1 MAVGI
6 TLLVATMNTPGRG
19 HVGGQEG
26 GVGCVFHS
34 RPQPPPLRSLGLP
47 PSLPGTSGGSED
59 KKAGAQ
65 QQMSATESARLCSAG
80 QPAGAPSPTSHQSL
94 CVDLK
99 SGCFFLGDA
108 SVPPVQMC
116 ECELSGLFPA
126 DACSVMDTQTA

>member
-1 MAVGI
+1 M
-6 TLLVATMNTPGRG
+6 
-19 HVGGQEG
+19 
-26 GVGCVFHS
+26 GCVFHS
-34 RPQPPPLRSLGLP
+34 RPQPPPLRSLGLRPSP
-47 PSLPGTSGGSED
+47 PGASGGSED

-65 QQMSATESARLCSAG
+65 QQVSAMESAHLCSAG
-80 QPAGAPSPTSHQSL
+80 QPTGASSPTSHQSL

-126 DACSVMDTQTA
+126 DACSVMDT